1 MSVIHC
7 IVCHEHL
14 TSYIIDAGD
23 VLCKKCREYRDE
35 RNKIEAEATKVSV
48 EDGFGSCWSKKCPE
62 CGCYTIHVVRPG
74 KAQCSNC
81 G

>member
-14 TSYIIDAGD
+14 TPHIIDAGD

-35 RNKIEAEATKVSV
+35 RNKIEAEVAKEQSN
-48 EDGFGSCWSKKCPE
+48 EGSD
-62 CGCYTIHVVRPG
+62 
-74 KAQCSNC
+74 
-81 G
+81 